1 MQYIVHWKRLLLFTN
16 GLCPRC
22 KHLKPGHLEA
32 LFLLAALKLPVKN
45 SKDCNG
51 EVKLIKKWH
60 LNSFNISV
68 FHYTLLV
75 SNKNIFTH
83 VVTSVDISLQ
93 LCLHSS
99 DPSLAILKRGGGI
112 NLIAYPGGREG
123 LWKILKRR
131 WRYGSGA
138 GLLKGGG
145 SWHFVYLIFSRF
157 IILHVEITLHLK
169 KNIFFCGLK
178 LSKDKPENIS

>member
-1 MQYIVHWKRLLLFTN
+1 M
-16 GLCPRC
+16 CPRC

-112 NLIAYPGGREG
+112 NLIAYPGGRDSE
-123 LWKILKRR
+123 KF
-131 WRYGSGA
+131 S
-138 GLLKGGG
+138 KGGG
-145 SWHFVYLIFSRF
+145 GMVQGQVFLKGAGAG
-157 IILHVEITLHLK
+157 TLY
-169 KNIFFCGLK
+169 I
-178 LSKDKPENIS
+178 